1 MRVQAVLAIGDNENE
16 EINKQI
22 VDFIRKFGEIS
33 LQMIISESPLLIDLR
48 AIGQKVPFNQSRHD
62 SLDGF
67 IKAGDECLVILPPIV
82 KLQKSEKSLAEPVK
96 GSNKSFEFG
105 PTSIIGDCGH
115 LEPRDVSEKSSSA
128 PIFELV
134 HKMNVLPLNYEFN

>member
-1 MRVQAVLAIGDNENE
+1 MLAINDNENE

-22 VDFIRKFGEIS
+22 VDFIRKFGEIV
-33 LQMIISESPLLIDLR
+33 LQMIISETPLLVDLR

-67 IKAGDECLVILPPIV
+67 IKAGEECLVILPPIV
-82 KLQKSEKSLAEPVK
+82 KLSQSQKQEINNTK
-96 GSNKSFEFG
+96 GSNKAFEFG
-105 PTSIIGDCGH
+105 TTSIIGDCGH
-115 LEPRDVSEKSSSA
+115 LEPRDVSEKTP

>member
-1 MRVQAVLAIGDNENE
+1 MQAVLAIADNENE

-22 VDFIRKFGEIS
+22 IDFIRKFGEIS
-33 LQMIISESPLLIDLR
+33 LQMIISETPLLVDLR
-48 AIGQKVPFNQSRHD
+48 AVGQKVPFNQSRHD

-82 KLQKSEKSLAEPVK
+82 KLQKTEKNLVEPVK
-96 GSNKSFEFG
+96 GSNKSFEFT

-115 LEPRDVSEKSSSA
+115 LEPHNVSEKSNAA